1 MSLLAIAF
9 MSSERRTALVTGGGR
24 GIGRSIARKLAE
36 AGAHV
41 VVMGRTETELSAVAR
56 ETGGLAIVADLA
68 NRKSTDEALEILWSK
83 APRVD
88 VLVNNAGIA
97 ESAPLDRCSDEM
109 WDRLFE
115 INVTSAFRLCR
126 ALVPPMIARGFGR
139 VVNIASNAGLTG
151 YGYTSAY
158 CASKAAMIGMTRGL
172 AVDLAKTGVTMN
184 AVCPGWVET
193 RMAQEAVERIVEKT
207 GRSENEARKAL
218 EKMSPQ
224 GRMIDPD
231 EVALV
236 VAMLC
241 DEKARGVHGQAIVVD
256 GGQVMK

>member
-1 MSLLAIAF
+1 MSLDG
-9 MSSERRTALVTGGGR
+9 RTALVTGGGR
-24 GIGRSIARKLAE
+24 GIGRAIALRLAR
-36 AGAHV
+36 AGAHII
-41 VVMGRTETELSAVAR
+41 VMGRTKAEITAVAH
-56 ETGGLAIVADLA
+56 ETGGMAIRVDLGS
-68 NRKSTDEALEILWSK
+68 RESTDMTLRSLAEK
-83 APRVD
+83 APRID
-88 VLVNNAGIA
+88 ILVNNAGIA
-97 ESAPLDRCSDEM
+97 ESAPLDRSSDEM

-115 INVTSAFRLCR
+115 INAASAFRLCR
-126 ALVPPMIARGFGR
+126 ALVPKMVEAGFGR

-151 YGYTSAY
+151 YPYTAAY
-158 CASKAAMIGMTRGL
+158 CASKAAMIGMTRAL

-193 RMAQEAVERIVEKT
+193 RMASEAVDRIVRKT
-207 GRSENEARKAL
+207 GRTEDQARTAL

-241 DEKARGVHGQAIVVD
+241 EDKALGIHGQTIVVD

>member
-1 MSLLAIAF
+1 MSLDG
-9 MSSERRTALVTGGGR
+9 RTALVTGGGR
-24 GIGRSIARKLAE
+24 GIGRAIAHRLAK
-36 AGAHV
+36 ASARV
-41 VVMGRTETELSAVAR
+41 VLLGRTEAEITKVAR
-56 ETGGLAIVADLA
+56 ETGGVAIVADLA
-68 NRKSTDEALEILWSK
+68 DRKSADAAIESIARGERSI
-83 APRVD
+83 D

-97 ESAPLDRCSDEM
+97 ESAPLDRSSDAM
-109 WDRLFE
+109 WDRQME
-115 INVTSAFRLCR
+115 INATSAFRLCR
-126 ALVPPMIARGFGR
+126 AFVPAMVNRGWGR
-139 VVNIASNAGLTG
+139 VINVASNAGLTG
-151 YGYTSAY
+151 YPYTAAY
-158 CASKAAMIGMTRGL
+158 CASKAAMIGMTRAL

-193 RMAQEAVERIVEKT
+193 RMAGEAIDRIVRKT
-207 GRSENEARKAL
+207 GRSEAEARAAL

-241 DEKARGVHGQAIVVD
+241 EERARGIHGQAIVID

>member
-1 MSLLAIAF
+1 MSLDG
-9 MSSERRTALVTGGGR
+9 RTAIVTGGGR
-24 GIGRSIARKLAE
+24 GIGRAIAHRLAK
-36 AGAHV
+36 AGARV
-41 VVMGRTETELSAVAR
+41 IVMGRTEAEITSVAR
-56 ETGGLAIVADLA
+56 EVGGIAIAVDLA
-68 NRKSTDEALEILWSK
+68 HRQSTDAALARVAEK
-83 APRVD
+83 AARID
-88 VLVNNAGIA
+88 ILVNNAGIA
-97 ESAPLDRCSDEM
+97 ESAPLSRSSDEM
-109 WDRLFE
+109 WDRLIE
-115 INVTSAFRLCR
+115 INATSAFRLCR
-126 ALVPPMIARGFGR
+126 AFVPAMVDAKWGR

-151 YGYTSAY
+151 YGYTAAY

-193 RMAQEAVERIVEKT
+193 RMANEAVSRIVQKT
-207 GRSENEARKAL
+207 GRSEDEARLAL

-241 DEKARGVHGQAIVVD
+241 EDKARGIHGQAIVVD